1 MEKFKKLNE
10 VRVLKPEFAV
20 YKGEELIVIGT
31 AEECA
36 TELNVQSKYIHWLTT
51 PTAKRRL
58 AKRKKPDRCIVADR
72 L

>member
-1 MEKFKKLNE
+1 MQSRQENMRKAE
-10 VRVLKPEFAV
+10 YAI
-20 YKGEELIVIGT
+20 YKGEELLVIGT

-36 TELNVQSKYIHWLTT
+36 YKLKVQPKYIQWLTT

-58 AKRKKPDRCIVADR
+58 AKRKNPNKCTVADR

>member
-1 MEKFKKLNE
+1 MK
-10 VRVLKPEFAV
+10 REFAV
-20 YKGEELIVIGT
+20 YKGEELLIIGT

-36 TELNVQSKYIHWLTT
+36 IELKVQPGYIQWLTT

-58 AKRKKPDRCIVADR
+58 AKRKNPNKCTVADR